1 VNISCSI
8 DQQSAIKDKIMR
20 ILLVDDDDSTRRL
33 LDAMLTK
40 MGHEVVHA
48 NDGMEAWKILQH
60 DQINFVL
67 SDWIM
72 PRMDGVEL
80 CRRLRASDRTHYTY
94 VVLFTGKDQDDDVV
108 VAMEAGADDFLT
120 KPVQANE
127 LKVRI
132 ESGRRVLSLEENLN
146 KKNRELEFVNEA
158 LEASQQRILR
168 DLQAAA
174 AIQRNLL
181 PQAPLDCF
189 PVDLAWEFMPADELA
204 GDIFNFYPL
213 DDDHMGFYLAD
224 VSGHGVP
231 AAMMSVHLSKTL
243 SAEPRPDSLVR
254 LSEPEKASDSA
265 IGRNFL
271 LSALNCGDKVLNRK
285 SDPVYREPK
294 DVAARL
300 NSQFQTG
307 DDSMLYFTMIYG
319 VLNTRTGQG
328 TLCQAG
334 HPYPLIC
341 RNDGSVQR
349 LGEGG
354 LPIGLMLDASFEQ
367 VKFKLHRG
375 DRLLV
380 YSDGITEAMNPAKE
394 PFGEDRLAD
403 CLTDYRSRSLQQT
416 VEQVKFRLAEWH
428 GSAETDFNLA
438 DDASMLAIE
447 RSE

>member
-1 VNISCSI
+1 
-8 DQQSAIKDKIMR
+8 MR
-20 ILLVDDDDSTRRL
+20 ILLVDDDVSSRRL
-33 LDAMLTK
+33 LGAMLKK
-40 MGHEVVHA
+40 MGHQIVHA
-48 NDGMEAWKILQH
+48 IDGQEAWEILQH

-80 CRRLRASDRTHYTY
+80 CRRLRASARPYYTY

-108 VAMEAGADDFLT
+108 VAMDAGADDFLT
-120 KPVQANE
+120 KPVQAKE

-132 ESGRRVLSLEENLN
+132 EAGRRVLSLEETLN
-146 KKNRELEFVNEA
+146 TKNRELEFANEA
-158 LEASQQRILR
+158 LKASQQRIQS

-174 AIQRNLL
+174 AIQQDLL
-181 PQAPLDCF
+181 PKASLDCF

-231 AAMMSVHLSKTL
+231 AAMLSVHISKTL

-254 LSEPEKASDSA
+254 LSEQEKGEDNAT
-265 IGRNFL
+265 GGNFL
-271 LSALNCGDKVLNRK
+271 MSALNRRGQVQNRK
-285 SDPVYREPK
+285 SSPAYREPR
-294 DVAARL
+294 DVAARI
-300 NSQFQTG
+300 NNQFQVS
-307 DDSMLYFTMIYG
+307 DDSILYFTMIYG

-328 TLCQAG
+328 KLCQAG
-334 HPYPLIC
+334 HPYPMIC
-341 RNDGSVQR
+341 RVDGSIER

-354 LPIGLMLDASFEQ
+354 LPIGLMPDASFEQ
-367 VKFKLHRG
+367 VEFLMHPG

-380 YSDGITEAMNPAKE
+380 YSDGITEGINPARE
-394 PFGEDRLAD
+394 HFGEDRLAE
-403 CLTDYRSRSLQQT
+403 CLTDCRSHSLQET
-416 VEQVKFRLAEWH
+416 VEEVKLRLAEWH
-428 GSAETDFNLA
+428 CSGESDLNLN

-447 RSE
+447 LSA

>member
-1 VNISCSI
+1 
-8 DQQSAIKDKIMR
+8 MR
-20 ILLVDDDDSTRRL
+20 ILLVDDDASTRRL
-33 LDAMLTK
+33 LDAMLRK
-40 MGHEVVHA
+40 MGHQVVQA
-48 NDGMEAWKILQH
+48 NDGLEAWEILQH
-60 DQINFVL
+60 DQINLVI

-80 CRRLRASDRTHYTY
+80 CRRLRASDRPHYTY

-120 KPVQANE
+120 KPVQAKE

-132 ESGRRVLSLEENLN
+132 EAGRRVLSLEETLN
-146 KKNRELEFVNEA
+146 TKNRQLELANA
-158 LEASQQRILR
+158 SLEASQQRIQR

-174 AIQRNLL
+174 AIQQDLL
-181 PQAPLDCF
+181 PKAPLDCF
-189 PVDLAWEFMPADELA
+189 PVDLAWAFMPADELA

-231 AAMMSVHLSKTL
+231 AAMLSVHISKML
-243 SAEPRPDSLVR
+243 SAEPRADSLVR
-254 LSEPEKASDSA
+254 LSEQEKARDNA
-265 IGRNFL
+265 TGGNFL
-271 LSALNCGDKVLNRK
+271 FGALNRRGKGLNRE
-285 SDPVYREPK
+285 SSPAYREPK

-300 NSQFQTG
+300 NSQFQTS

-334 HPYPLIC
+334 HPYPMIC

-354 LPIGLMLDASFEQ
+354 LPIGLMPDASFEQ
-367 VKFKLHRG
+367 VEFQLHPG

-380 YSDGITEAMNPAKE
+380 YSDGISEGMNPAKE
-394 PFGEDRLAD
+394 HFGEDRLAE
-403 CLTDYRSRSLQQT
+403 CLTDCRSHSLQKT

-428 GSAETDFNLA
+428 CSGEADVNLN

-447 RSE
+447 LSA

>member
-1 VNISCSI
+1 
-8 DQQSAIKDKIMR
+8 MR

-40 MGHEVVHA
+40 MGHAVVHA
-48 NDGMEAWKILQH
+48 NDGQEAWKILQH

-67 SDWIM
+67 SDWVM

-80 CRRLRASDRTHYTY
+80 CRRLRASNRTHYTY

-120 KPVQANE
+120 KPVQAKE

-132 ESGRRVLSLEENLN
+132 ESGRRVLSLEQSLN
-146 KKNRELEFVNEA
+146 TKNRELELVNEA
-158 LEASQQRILR
+158 LKVSQQRILL

-174 AIQRNLL
+174 AIQRDLL

-189 PVDLAWEFMPADELA
+189 PVDLAWAFMPADELA
-204 GDIFNFYPL
+204 GDMFNFYPL

-254 LSEPEKASDSA
+254 LSEQEKASDNA
-265 IGRNFL
+265 MGRNFL
-271 LSALNCGDKVLNRK
+271 LGALNRRGKVLNRR
-285 SDPVYREPK
+285 SSPAYREPK

-307 DDSMLYFTMIYG
+307 DHSMLYFTMIYG

-341 RNDGSVQR
+341 RRDGSVQR

-367 VKFKLHRG
+367 VEFQLDRG
-375 DRLLV
+375 DRLLI

-394 PFGEDRLAD
+394 HFGEDRLAD
-403 CLTDYRSRSLQQT
+403 CLTNYRSCSLQQT
-416 VEQVKFRLAEWH
+416 VDQVKFKLAEWH
-428 GSAETDFNLA
+428 CSAEADFNLT

-447 RSE
+447 RSA

>member
-1 VNISCSI
+1 
-8 DQQSAIKDKIMR
+8 MR
-20 ILLVDDDDSTRRL
+20 ILLVDDDASSRRL

-40 MGHEVVHA
+40 MGHQIVHA
-48 NDGMEAWKILQH
+48 NDGQSAWEILQQ

-67 SDWIM
+67 SDWLM

-80 CRRLRASDRTHYTY
+80 CRRLRESDRTNYTY

-120 KPVQANE
+120 KPVHAKE

-132 ESGRRVLSLEENLN
+132 EAGRRVLRLEERLTN
-146 KKNRELEFVNEA
+146 KNRQLELANKA
-158 LEASQQRILR
+158 LETSQLRIQR

-174 AIQRNLL
+174 TIQQDLL
-181 PQAPLDCF
+181 PKAPLDCF
-189 PVDLAWEFMPADELA
+189 PVNLAWEFMPADELA

-213 DDDHMGFYLAD
+213 DGDHMGFYLAD

-231 AAMMSVHLSKTL
+231 AAMLSVHISKIL

-254 LSEPEKASDSA
+254 LSEQEKTGNNATA
-265 IGRNFL
+265 GNFL
-271 LSALNCGDKVLNRK
+271 LCALNRK
-285 SDPVYREPK
+285 VKAFNRQSFQAYREPK

-300 NSQFQTG
+300 NSQFQSS

-319 VLNTRTGQG
+319 VLNTRSGQG
-328 TLCQAG
+328 SLCQAG
-334 HPYPLIC
+334 HPYPMIS
-341 RNDGSVQR
+341 RSDGKVER

-354 LPIGLMLDASFEQ
+354 LPIGLMPDACFEQ
-367 VKFKLHRG
+367 VEFLLHPG

-380 YSDGITEAMNPAKE
+380 YSDGITEAMNPTKE
-394 PFGEDRLAD
+394 YFGEQRLAE
-403 CLTDYRSRSLQQT
+403 CLTDCRSQSLQET
-416 VEQVKFRLAEWH
+416 VEQVKFRLVNWH
-428 GSAETDFNLA
+428 SSAENDSNLN

-447 RSE
+447 LPA